1 MKLTDLFHIALGF
14 ATAVL
19 RPYTLPIYIIYVIY
33 QLKTSRDYHEFI
45 EDMVEYLIGL
55 GLGLV
60 VTAK

>member
-1 MKLTDLFHIALGF
+1 MKLTDLFHVALGF
-14 ATAVL
+14 VTAIFK
-19 RPYTLPIYIIYVIY
+19 PYTLPIYIIYVIY

-60 VTAK
+60 VT